1 MSLDRSLIVVCG
13 ALLQCFLAAA
23 QNPSAEIQA
32 KIVPLFQSA
41 RQAEQRRDFAH
52 AAQLY
57 DQILA
62 LDPKLAEV
70 WTNKGLVLYELD
82 RHREALQAFAR
93 AAALKPA
100 LITPQLFLGIEY
112 VKRGEAQKA
121 IAPLEAVLAREP
133 GNRQAMYELAEAC
146 AHLERFERAVNL
158 YRELIGREP
167 GMEQASYR
175 LGIAYLNWSK
185 VAARKLVRAEPRSGW
200 GELLLA
206 EFEAVAGFLEDA
218 KRNYRAAV
226 VALPRAVE
234 PRIALA
240 RFYLES
246 NPPAA
251 EEQLAKAGELAPPAY
266 RDLLANARHAL
277 AKREVAQA
285 MMLAAAAWNTG
296 QTERTPE
303 ALVELNRQARQDPHA
318 LYRLSLVLRQ
328 LARQTFEEAV
338 RRNPDSYRAHLL
350 LADLARGE
358 RDPDKARAEYAKAVE
373 LAPED
378 PEAHLL
384 YIQFLVGARDV
395 ASALAAARR
404 AIAKFSTHPA
414 LNTELGKML
423 LRSDQAQEAAAC
435 FGRALA
441 ADATLADARAGLADS
456 EAAMGELEKAVAEM
470 QRALPSDTDGSLHY
484 RLGRWYQKLG
494 REREAAEA
502 FAQTTRLKEEKG
514 KSELMQFTLTRE

>member
-1 MSLDRSLIVVCG
+1 
-13 ALLQCFLAAA
+13 
-23 QNPSAEIQA
+23 
-32 KIVPLFQSA
+32 
-41 RQAEQRRDFAH
+41 
-52 AAQLY
+52 
-57 DQILA
+57 
-62 LDPKLAEV
+62 
-70 WTNKGLVLYELD
+70 
-82 RHREALQAFAR
+82 
-93 AAALKPA
+93 
-100 LITPQLFLGIEY
+100 
-112 VKRGEAQKA
+112 
-121 IAPLEAVLAREP
+121 
-133 GNRQAMYELAEAC
+133 
-146 AHLERFERAVNL
+146 
-158 YRELIGREP
+158 
-167 GMEQASYR
+167 MEQASYR

-266 RDLLANARHAL
+266 RDLLAKARHAL

-318 LYRLSLVLRQ
+318 LYRLSLVLRH

-395 ASALAAARR
+395 AAALAAARR